1 MNPFHI
7 KHTHDVNP
15 ENVPYIEKEIR
26 KQLIPHI
33 DGTGEVRRIGLIA
46 KERNRSIRKRFKPM
60 ITTMQIHKKNKGF
73 LERYMEDKEFL
84 KRYKEN
90 KDFLEKYN
98 ITSMTWD
105 LFIVRV
111 VFFFKEKKLY
121 WMKPFYSDFV
131 TPIIEEESLMKDLT
145 TIEIHVGTRRLLESL
160 SHPDESL
167 ENTLVRAVK
176 CLKGFE
182 LLKESEG

>member
-1 MNPFHI
+1 M
-7 KHTHDVNP
+7 VL
-15 ENVPYIEKEIR
+15 VVLR
-26 KQLIPHI
+26 LSS
-33 DGTGEVRRIGLIA
+33 IA
-46 KERNRSIRKRFKPM
+46 KQRNRSIRKRFKPKT
-60 ITTMQIHKKNKGF
+60 TTMQIHKKNKGF

-111 VFFFKEKKLY
+111 LFFFKEKKLY